1 MINFTHLKV
10 LLQKDFITLWRS
22 KGFMC
27 AFIILPIGIMAAFI
41 AIQSLVDNGQKS
53 GNLIYDYFRYT
64 TTAVSPFD
72 QSFWG
77 YSFINRT

>member
-41 AIQSLVDNGQKS
+41 AIQGLVDNG
-53 GNLIYDYFRYT
+53 
-64 TTAVSPFD
+64 
-72 QSFWG
+72 
-77 YSFINRT
+77 